1 MIACRG
7 AAPRGPLTAGDHDA
21 RVRGAARAA
30 AGPGGAGGDRHLPGL
45 AGQPDRGIPGRD
57 SGARRA
63 RPDRDGRV
71 PLAGR
76 APAGPQVIP
85 ASAGRGAGGRGGRPA
100 GLGGGRPQPAAGVSR
115 VQGAGREA
123 DGAGGGGRAELPGA
137 GAPGRG
143 RGPGGADPD
152 GGAAGRLPVGA
163 GAHPAPAARVR
174 RHALDGRGQAGRAP
188 RAPERGRLRDDR
200 HDPGVPG
207 PPGGGDH
214 VRGGAGAAAPRR
226 DPRASGAELRPDT
239 GGDPLNM
246 LAPAIEAILFSS
258 NRPLRVREL
267 QQVTDSDRATIEQ
280 ALDELRESLTHRGLM
295 LQRHHDQIQLV
306 TRPEL
311 AAYVRRALRPEVT
324 GRLSTAAY
332 ETPAIVAYQQPVSR
346 SKIEEIRGVNS
357 DGVISNL
364 ELRAL
369 VREVGRGTGPGQP
382 RLYGTTIRFL
392 QMLGLESLDD
402 LPFPDTGELPEQ
414 DDDAV
419 EE

>member
-1 MIACRG
+1 
-7 AAPRGPLTAGDHDA
+7 
-21 RVRGAARAA
+21 
-30 AGPGGAGGDRHLPGL
+30 
-45 AGQPDRGIPGRD
+45 
-57 SGARRA
+57 
-63 RPDRDGRV
+63 
-71 PLAGR
+71 
-76 APAGPQVIP
+76 
-85 ASAGRGAGGRGGRPA
+85 
-100 GLGGGRPQPAAGVSR
+100 
-115 VQGAGREA
+115 
-123 DGAGGGGRAELPGA
+123 
-137 GAPGRG
+137 
-143 RGPGGADPD
+143 
-152 GGAAGRLPVGA
+152 
-163 GAHPAPAARVR
+163 
-174 RHALDGRGQAGRAP
+174 
-188 RAPERGRLRDDR
+188 
-200 HDPGVPG
+200 
-207 PPGGGDH
+207 
-214 VRGGAGAAAPRR
+214 
-226 DPRASGAELRPDT
+226 
-239 GGDPLNM
+239 LNT

-295 LQRHHDQIQLV
+295 LQRHHDQVQLV

-332 ETPAIVAYQQPVSR
+332 ETLAIVAYQQPVSR

-419 EE
+419 DEEVPTATLPPRVGGSDETGGGSDEVPASEEASSPSA